1 MQDDIPQRRSK
12 PGRAPSGGRDSSSG
26 VSRPKVL
33 AVDDDP
39 RNLLAIEVVL
49 ESVADVVLARSGE
62 EALRL
67 LLKHEFAVILLDVF
81 MPGLDGYE
89 TARLLRQRTQSKR
102 TPIIFL
108 TAINKEDAHML
119 RGYDMG
125 AVDYVFKPFEP
136 TILKSKVAVFV
147 DLFNK
152 TREIRE
158 KADLEQR
165 LLEQNLKANAEKLQV
180 EQALR
185 QSEER
190 QALILRSLPLAMYV
204 SDRSLADASL
214 HFIGGDLKNLTGFES
229 SAFEADPSLWASR
242 VHPDDQR
249 SLKNLA
255 ATLDASGAAVAQY
268 RWQCADGTFKHFLN
282 HIIVLKGADGAAT
295 TVAGT
300 VLDVTDR
307 RELEDQLVQ
316 AQKMD
321 AIGKLTGGIAHDFNN
336 LLASILGGLKLIER
350 RIQPTD
356 EVQNIINLTRH
367 AAEQGAGLINRM
379 LTFSRRQQL
388 DPDVLHLSDLTA
400 NIEGLVGPTLGGLI
414 RLNWRVDDDVWPA
427 FVDARQLELALMNL
441 IINARDAMPNGGTI
455 TVRGENRSISSD
467 NHVNLPAGDY
477 VIVVVEDTGC
487 GIPDD
492 MIERVIEPFF
502 TTKDVGKGTG
512 LGLSTV
518 YGFAKQSGGTL
529 KIASSVGRG
538 TQIGLW
544 LPRSDVQ
551 GRQERH
557 TRLSTE
563 PKAPAVRGTAVILLV
578 DDSSGLLATTA
589 ALLRDREFE
598 VVCAGGGAEALT
610 ILEKDPDRFDLI
622 ITDFAMPMVS
632 GVEVVRFARNLRSDL
647 PAIIITGY
655 ADLTALGARPT
666 GVPVLRKPFEEEEL
680 LDAIWSVTSAQY
692 PETAD
697 G

>member
-1 MQDDIPQRRSK
+1 MPVNFMPDDVPDWKAK
-12 PGRAPSGGRDSSSG
+12 PAGGLAAEQLVPFGDY
-26 VSRPKVL
+26 RPKVL

-49 ESVADVVLARSGE
+49 ESVADVVTARSGE

-67 LLKHEFAVILLDVF
+67 LLKEEFAVILLDVF

-89 TARLLRQRTQSKR
+89 TARLLRQRKQSKR
-102 TPIIFL
+102 IPIIFL

-190 QALILRSLPLAMYV
+190 QALILRSLPLAVYV
-204 SDRSLADASL
+204 SERLVAGASP
-214 HFIGGDLKNLTGFES
+214 HFIGGDLKNLTGFDS
-229 SAFEADPSLWASR
+229 TAFDADPNLWTSR
-242 VHPDDQR
+242 VHPDDKP
-249 SLKNLA
+249 SLGNLA
-255 ATLDASGAAVAQY
+255 GTLDASGAAVAQY
-268 RWQCADGTFKHFLN
+268 RWQCADGSYKHFLN
-282 HIIVLKGADGAAT
+282 HIILLKDAEGVAT

-307 RELEDQLVQ
+307 RELEDQLIQ

-350 RIQPTD
+350 RMQPTE

-367 AAEQGAGLINRM
+367 AAEQGAGLISRM

-388 DPDVLHLSDLTA
+388 DPDVLHLSDLAA
-400 NIEGLVGPTLGGLI
+400 NINGLLGPALGGLI
-414 RLNWRVDDDVWPA
+414 RMNWRVEDDIWPA
-427 FVDARQLELALMNL
+427 FVDSRQLELALMNL
-441 IINARDAMPNGGTI
+441 IINARDAMPDGGTI
-455 TVRGENRSISSD
+455 TVRGENQTLSID
-467 NHVNLPAGDY
+467 NSANLPAGDY
-477 VIVVVEDTGC
+477 VVMVVEDTGC
-487 GIPDD
+487 GIPADI
-492 MIERVIEPFF
+492 IERVIEPFF

-518 YGFAKQSGGTL
+518 YGFARQSGGTL
-529 KIASSVGRG
+529 KIASCLDRG

-544 LPRSDVQ
+544 LPRSDLK
-551 GRQERH
+551 GRQERGP
-557 TRLSTE
+557 RLPAV
-563 PKAPAVRGTAVILLV
+563 PKAPTIHGTAVILLV
-578 DDSSGLLATTA
+578 DDSSSLLATTA
-589 ALLRDREFE
+589 ALLRDSEFQ
-598 VVCAGGGAEALT
+598 VVCAGGGAEALA

-622 ITDFAMPMVS
+622 ITDFAMPIVS
-632 GVEVVRFARNLRSDL
+632 GVEVVRFARNLRSDW

-655 ADLTALGARPT
+655 GDLTALGARPT
-666 GVPVLRKPFEEEEL
+666 GVPVLSKPFTEEEL
-680 LDAIWSVTSAQY
+680 LGAIRSVTSSRI
-692 PETAD
+692 P
-697 G
+697 

>member
-1 MQDDIPQRRSK
+1 MPKDFK
-12 PGRAPSGGRDSSSG
+12 PEDAHDWKAKPANGLAAEQLVPFG
-26 VSRPKVL
+26 VYRPKVL

-49 ESVADVVLARSGE
+49 ESVADVVTARSGE

-67 LLKHEFAVILLDVF
+67 LLKEEFAVILLDVF

-89 TARLLRQRTQSKR
+89 TARLLRQRKQSKR
-102 TPIIFL
+102 IPIIFL
-108 TAINKEDAHML
+108 TAANKEDAHML

-152 TREIRE
+152 AREIRE
-158 KADLEQR
+158 KAAVEQR
-165 LLEQNLKANAEKLQV
+165 LLEQNLKANAEKLVV

-204 SDRSLADASL
+204 SERSIASASP
-214 HFIGGDLKNLTGFES
+214 HFIGGDLKNLTGFD
-229 SAFEADPSLWASR
+229 SAAFDADPNLWASR
-242 VHPDDQR
+242 VHPGDQHAV
-249 SLKNLA
+249 SNLA
-255 ATLDASGAAVAQY
+255 ATLDVSGAAVAQY
-268 RWQCADGTFKHFLN
+268 RWQCADGSYKHLLN
-282 HIIVLKGADGAAT
+282 HIILLKDADGAAT

-307 RELEDQLVQ
+307 RELEDQLIQ

-350 RIQPTD
+350 RMQPTE

-367 AAEQGAGLINRM
+367 AAEQGAGLISRM

-388 DPDVLHLSDLTA
+388 DPDVLHLSDLAA
-400 NIEGLVGPTLGGLI
+400 NINGLLEPALGGLI
-414 RLNWRVDDDVWPA
+414 RMNWRVEEDIWPA
-427 FVDARQLELALMNL
+427 FVDPRQLELALMNL
-441 IINARDAMPNGGTI
+441 IINARDAMPDGGTI
-455 TVRGENRSISSD
+455 TVRGENQTLSGDSPA
-467 NHVNLPAGDY
+467 NLPAGDY
-477 VIVVVEDTGC
+477 VVVVVEDTGC
-487 GIPDD
+487 GIPPDI
-492 MIERVIEPFF
+492 IERVIEPFF

-518 YGFAKQSGGTL
+518 YGFARQSGGTL
-529 KIASSVGRG
+529 KIASSLDRG

-544 LPRSDVQ
+544 LPRSDRK
-551 GRQERH
+551 GRQERGP
-557 TRLSTE
+557 RPPAL
-563 PKAPAVRGTAVILLV
+563 PKVPTIQGTGVILLV
-578 DDSSGLLATTA
+578 DDSSSLLATTA
-589 ALLRDREFE
+589 ALLRDSEFE
-598 VVCAGGGAEALT
+598 VVCAGGGAEALA

-622 ITDFAMPMVS
+622 ITDFAMPIVS
-632 GVEVVRFARNLRSDL
+632 GVEVVRFARNLRSDW

-655 ADLTALGARPT
+655 ADLTALGARPI
-666 GVPVLRKPFEEEEL
+666 GVPVLSKPFTDEEL
-680 LDAIWSVTSAQY
+680 LDAIRSVTSSRI
-692 PETAD
+692 P
-697 G
+697 